1 MRVRSLI
8 VFFQVCL
15 LGSAMCFSQAEPPIL
30 ARPTPAPKLSELLR
44 KNLSAVGENTVSRE
58 NREQA
63 FSNLLAGQRYLWS
76 ATRLRS
82 QTGIGSRYQI
92 ARQSFQKAV
101 ELDPKLAEGYTALA
115 ELAVSASPSDID
127 EAINLGELAIQVDPA
142 NYGSRRIL
150 ARLYTFKSRLNG
162 GMLDQLFADKAIT
175 GWKEIAKLD
184 PRNAEAWAFLSEFY
198 GKTGNKVERLNALRK
213 WVSSA
218 SPVDTQ
224 FFRLVMG
231 SQKSL
236 APESA
241 SVSLAQALLDAGNVR
256 EAIEI
261 VGTVIADDPGNREA
275 LELLSTA
282 VESADPSISS
292 IAIDN
297 LQQAVFSNPENIPLA
312 ELLVRTQVSAGK
324 FDDAVKQLRTTINRL
339 ESGNRESTSE
349 LYVVLGDTYAGKD
362 NYKETVSAYEKA
374 LSVRGIENGTAL
386 AEDARE
392 FAVHLYDK
400 LIKIHKRTNRPN
412 DAKAVIER
420 ARRVLGKDDLFADR
434 QLIGLY
440 RESGKRQES
449 LTVVRSV
456 RSRFPLD
463 IGFLRLEA
471 SILTEM
477 GKVDEAVALIKAPI
491 PNNGQPSTSATSA
504 NRETTVSIGLTNQD
518 EFSNLLFISSLYN
531 QAGRG
536 KDAIAAANQAFG
548 IARST
553 ERRQIAKLTLATA
566 QQMSGDFSG
575 AETTLREILAQTPR
589 NPIALNN
596 LGYFLLERNE
606 RIEEAFNLI
615 SQAVKIDPL
624 NPSYLDSLGWAYFK
638 LGKFAEAERYL
649 RNAARIDSASTTIQE
664 HLGDVLDKQG
674 KLPQAREAWELALK
688 LASENADL
696 VRIRKK
702 LGK

>member
-1 MRVRSLI
+1 MRVRGLI
-8 VFFQVCL
+8 LFFQVTV
-15 LGSAMCFSQAEPPIL
+15 LGSAICFSQSETPIL
-30 ARPTPAPKLSELLR
+30 ARPTPAPKLSEILR
-44 KNLSAVGENTVSRE
+44 KNLSALGESTVSRE
-58 NREQA
+58 KREQA
-63 FSNLLAGQRYLWS
+63 FSSLLAGQRYLWS
-76 ATRLRS
+76 ASRLRS

-101 ELDPKLAEGYTALA
+101 EFDPKLAEGYTALA
-115 ELAVSASPSDID
+115 ELAVNATPADID
-127 EAINLGELAIQVDPA
+127 EAISLGELAIQVDPQ

-150 ARLYTFKSRLNG
+150 ARLYTFKSRLNS
-162 GMLDQLFADKAIT
+162 GMLDQLFADKAIK
-175 GWKEIAKLD
+175 GWNEIAKLD

-198 GKTGNKVERLNALRK
+198 GKTGNKAERLNALRK
-213 WVSSA
+213 WVGSA

-236 APESA
+236 APEAA
-241 SVSLAQALLDAGNVR
+241 SVSLAQALFDAGNVR
-256 EAIEI
+256 EAVEI
-261 VGTVIADDPGNREA
+261 AGTIIADDPGNNEA
-275 LELLSTA
+275 MELLSTA
-282 VESADPSISS
+282 VESANPSISS

-297 LQQAVFSNPENIPLA
+297 LQQAVFANPESIGLA
-312 ELLVRTQVSAGK
+312 ELLVRTQVKAGK

-339 ESGNRESTSE
+339 ESTNIDSASA
-349 LYVVLGDTYAGKD
+349 LYVVLGDTFANKD

-374 LSVRGIENGTAL
+374 LTLRGSENGAAL
-386 AEDARE
+386 LNDARE
-392 FAVHLYDK
+392 FALQVYDK
-400 LIKIHKRTNRPN
+400 LIQIHKRTNRPN
-412 DAKAVIER
+412 EAKAVIER
-420 ARRVLGKDDLFADR
+420 ARRILGKEDLFADR

-440 RESGKRQES
+440 REAGKRQEA

-456 RSRFPLD
+456 RSRFPSD
-463 IGFLRLEA
+463 IGFLRQEA

-477 GKVDEAVALIKAPI
+477 GKVDEAVVLIKRPVL
-491 PNNGQPSTSATSA
+491 NSGQAVSGVTSA
-504 NRETTVSIGLTNQD
+504 NGETTVSIGAGNQD

-566 QQMSGDFSG
+566 QQMSGDFGG
-575 AETTLREILAQTPR
+575 AENTLREILTQTPR

-606 RIEEAFNLI
+606 RIEEAFGLI
-615 SQAVKIDPL
+615 SQAVKIDPT

-638 LGKFAEAERYL
+638 LGKHGDAERYL
-649 RNAARIDSASTTIQE
+649 RDAARIDPASPTIHE
-664 HLGDVLDKQG
+664 HLGDVLDKLG
-674 KLPQAREAWELALK
+674 KLPQAREAWELALR

-696 VRIRKK
+696 VRLRKK
-702 LGK
+702 LVK